1 MALIVVMALSFSAA
15 CTHQVSPNTPAAPAH
30 PGQANQFDGQ
40 AYDAIVTVRAVVTSL
55 VDQKAQ
61 FPQYAQQIEEAR
73 VSFNSLQALYLSYHN
88 TAILT
93 PNSPD
98 LLQIQLQLSSGL
110 ATIATQLTTLQ
121 TAFGKTPTP
130 VTIPQ
135 VGATK

>member
-1 MALIVVMALSFSAA
+1 MA
-15 CTHQVSPNTPAAPAH
+15 PNTPAVVAH
-30 PGQANQFDGQ
+30 PGQANTFDGQ
-40 AYDAIVTVRAVVTSL
+40 AYDAVVTVRSVVDSL
-55 VDQKAQ
+55 VKQEAQ
-61 FPQYAQQIEEAR
+61 FPSYKSQIEQAR
-73 VSFNSLQALYLSYHN
+73 VSFNSLEALYLSYHN

-135 VGATK
+135 AGATK